1 MAEMRELVTVE
12 QAERAIRMAAV
23 ALPAAGAAVGAITGA
38 LRGRVGRGLA
48 IGLVCGLAGPAVWLL
63 WRMYNGIVGSYGLD
77 SVEGLLVNL
86 ALFACIGLAV
96 GAVIGFLWRRQGGGA
111 PERRDSARGAQ
122 GGPSGRST

>member
-12 QAERAIRMAAV
+12 QAERAIRMVAV
-23 ALPAAGAAVGAITGA
+23 ALPVAGAAVGAIVGA
-38 LRGRVGRGLA
+38 VRGRAARGVA
-48 IGLVCGLAGPAVWLL
+48 IGLLCGLAGPAVWLL

-77 SVEGLLVNL
+77 SVKGLLVNL

-96 GAVIGFLWRRQGGGA
+96 GAVIGFLWRRQGGAA
-111 PERRDSARGAQ
+111 PERRDSAREAQ